1 MKNGV
6 WWVLELKLILIYK
19 TKKGVFAS
27 GMNEGKRV
35 IQKRTKT

>member
-1 MKNGV
+1 VGFGIEM
-6 WWVLELKLILIYK
+6 ILIYK